1 MGALDGKVAIVTG
14 AAFGNGRGIAERFA
28 AEGADVVVAD
38 VDTARSEETARL
50 VAARGRAAL
59 VQRCDVSRKADVDA
73 LIAAA
78 VERFGRVD
86 VAVANAGVVET
97 DTDCLRMTPE
107 QWQRTIDVNLTGVFF
122 TLQAAANRMI
132 AQGTGGRLIAMAS
145 IMAEWGGAATPAYT
159 ASKAGVKQVV
169 KSFAMACGRHG
180 ITCNAIAPG
189 LIETGMTERVRA
201 VPALVS
207 GFIDRTPVGRIG
219 QPQDVASV
227 AAFLASDESS
237 FVTGTMIV
245 TDGGITA
252 GPYSAAMGGEAV
264 PRRAK

>member
-1 MGALDGKVAIVTG
+1 MATLAGRVAVVTG

-28 AEGADVVVAD
+28 ADGADVVIAD
-38 VDTARSEETARL
+38 VDAARAAETARL

-59 VQRCDVSRKADVDA
+59 VQPCDVSSPTEVDA

-78 VERFGRVD
+78 VARFGRID
-86 VAVANAGVVET
+86 IAVANAGVVES
-97 DTDCLRMTPE
+97 DTDCLRITPA
-107 QWQRTIDVNLTGVFF
+107 QWQRTIDVNLTGVFL

-132 AQGTGGRLIAMAS
+132 AQGGGGRLIAMAS

-159 ASKAGVKQVV
+159 ASKAGVKQLV
-169 KSFAMACGRHG
+169 KAFAMAGGRHG

-189 LIETGMTERVRA
+189 LIETGMTERLRA
-201 VPALVS
+201 VPALVG
-207 GFIDRTPVGRIG
+207 GFVDRTPVGRIG
-219 QPQDVASV
+219 QPADVASV
-227 AAFLASDESS
+227 AAYLASDEAS

-264 PRRAK
+264 PRGK

>member
-1 MGALDGKVAIVTG
+1 VGKFTGRNVVLTG
-14 AAFGNGRGIAERFA
+14 ASRGIGTGIAERFA
-28 AEGADVVVAD
+28 ADGADVVIAD
-38 VDTARSEETARL
+38 VDAARSAETARL

-59 VQRCDVSRKADVDA
+59 VQRCDVSRKAEVDA

-78 VERFGRVD
+78 VARFGRID

-97 DTDCLRMTPE
+97 DTDCLRITPE
-107 QWQRTIDVNLTGVFF
+107 QWQRTIDVNLTGVFL
-122 TLQAAANRMI
+122 TLQAAANQMI
-132 AQGTGGRLIAMAS
+132 AQGGGGRLIAMAS

-159 ASKAGVKQVV
+159 ASKAGVKQLV
-169 KSFAMACGRHG
+169 KAFAMAGGRHG

-201 VPALVS
+201 VPALVD
-207 GFIDRTPVGRIG
+207 GFVDRTPAGRIG

-227 AAFLASDESS
+227 AAFLASDEAS

-264 PRRAK
+264 PRRGT